1 MKIKYNRTSTS
12 QQEGSRFELDEDH
25 YDLVLFD
32 KGVSG
37 SILFGDR
44 PDGGRLLNLVRGGE
58 VKTVVF
64 EELSRTGRN
73 TVDVLSTLQVMDDH
87 GVNVVIR
94 NIGVESRPIGK
105 GESLFIISSD

>member
-1 MKIKYNRTSTS
+1 MGVMRIKYNRTSTS
-12 QQEGSRFELDEDH
+12 QQEGGRFKLDEDH

-37 SILFGDR
+37 SIPFGDR
-44 PDGGRLLNLVRGGE
+44 PDGGRLLNLVRDGE
-58 VKTVVF
+58 VRTVVF

-73 TVDVLSTLQVMDDH
+73 TLDVLSTLQIMDDQ

-94 NIGVESRPIGK
+94 ELEKTRRWMVPG
-105 GESLFIISSD
+105 